1 MVNPKIT
8 IPTCKNFVPND
19 SSIKLSGNL
28 KAIAK
33 NIPAKRAKS
42 GDPIRI
48 AIIAKGIPI

>member
-8 IPTCKNFVPND
+8 IPTCKNFVPKD
-19 SSIKLSGNL
+19 SLIKLSGNL

-48 AIIAKGIPI
+48 AIIAIGMPI